1 MLNHGFLYVFPSI
14 FVTYVI
20 FCPFFVTFEQK
31 KPPRRVVQYN
41 CHFLNGYYSIPSSS
55 TSKIRFENGLIAPLS
70 VAP

>member
-31 KPPRRVVQYN
+31 KPPRRVVQY
-41 CHFLNGYYSIPSSS
+41 FI
-55 TSKIRFENGLIAPLS
+55 LIF
-70 VAP
+70 